1 MFEKEKGHYHSI
13 SNNSVSL
20 CRILEKAT
28 TNPMVKMLLA
38 ELAKFSNLPTACPL
52 KKASS
57 RFNPILSSITNYFSY
72 YRISII

>member
-28 TNPMVKMLLA
+28 ANPMVKMLLA
-38 ELAKFSNLPTACPL
+38 ELAKYSNLPTACPL
-52 KKASS
+52 KKASLS
-57 RFNPILSSITNYFSY
+57 FNIQFNFIWNH
-72 YRISII
+72 